1 LRIQTFIKPED
12 EIFLIMSSG
21 VDTLSA
27 LTEKLKQLINDTQD
41 RYESFIDSTQLYK
54 QGKANEKEYFS
65 KIGEYLVATS
75 AMNFLAIRVILEIK
89 STMEKG
95 SSLKNPSGGLAS
107 SSSSSSSSA
116 SSSSTQQA
124 DFGIGGFVGGTES
137 NEVRGYTMPSPQPA
151 QQEGPTFKPV
161 DIVIERPSK
170 MSVDKTTLTTK
181 KCIVCESIIPKQ
193 AKFCSKCGNSQ

>member
-1 LRIQTFIKPED
+1 
-12 EIFLIMSSG
+12 MSSG
-21 VDTLSA
+21 VDSLGA

-54 QGKANEKEYFS
+54 QGRVNKKEYFS
-65 KIGEYLVATS
+65 NIGEYLVATS

-95 SSLKNPSGGLAS
+95 SSLKNPTGGLAS
-107 SSSSSSSSA
+107 SSS
-116 SSSSTQQA
+116 TPQA
-124 DFGIGGFVGGTES
+124 DFGISGFVGGTES
-137 NEVRGYTMPSPQPA
+137 NEVIGSTMPSPQPA
-151 QQEGPTFKPV
+151 EQEEPTFKPV

-170 MSVDKTTLTTK
+170 TSVAKTTLTTK
-181 KCIVCESIIPKQ
+181 NCIVCESVIPKQ

>member
-1 LRIQTFIKPED
+1 
-12 EIFLIMSSG
+12 MSSG
-21 VDTLSA
+21 VDTLGA

-54 QGKANEKEYFS
+54 QGKVNEKEYFS

-107 SSSSSSSSA
+107 SSSSFSSSSP
-116 SSSSTQQA
+116 SSTPQA
-124 DFGIGGFVGGTES
+124 DFEIGEFVGGTES
-137 NEVRGYTMPSPQPA
+137 NEVRGYTMSSPQPA
-151 QQEGPTFKPV
+151 QQQEEPTFKPV

>member
-1 LRIQTFIKPED
+1 MAIQTFIKSAD
-12 EIFLIMSSG
+12 EFLIMSSG
-21 VDTLSA
+21 VDTLGA

-54 QGKANEKEYFS
+54 QGKVNEKEYFS
-65 KIGEYLVATS
+65 NIGEYLVATS
-75 AMNFLAIRVILEIK
+75 AMNFLAIRVILEMK

-95 SSLKNPSGGLAS
+95 SSLKNPTGGLAS
-107 SSSSSSSSA
+107 SSS
-116 SSSSTQQA
+116 TPQA
-124 DFGIGGFVGGTES
+124 DFGISGFVGGTES
-137 NEVRGYTMPSPQPA
+137 NEVRGSTMPSPQPA
-151 QQEGPTFKPV
+151 EQEEPTFKPV

-181 KCIVCESIIPKQ
+181 NCIVCESVIPKQ

>member
-1 LRIQTFIKPED
+1 
-12 EIFLIMSSG
+12 MSFG
-21 VDTLSA
+21 VDTLGA
-27 LTEKLKQLINDTQD
+27 LTEKLKQIINDTQV

-54 QGKANEKEYFS
+54 QAKVNEKEYFS

-75 AMNFLAIRVILEIK
+75 AMNFLAIRVVLEIK

-95 SSLKNPSGGLAS
+95 SSLKNPSRGLAS
-107 SSSSSSSSA
+107 SSSSP
-116 SSSSTQQA
+116 SSTPQA

-137 NEVRGYTMPSPQPA
+137 NEVRGSTMPSPQPA
-151 QQEGPTFKPV
+151 EQEEEPTFKPV

-170 MSVDKTTLTTK
+170 MSVEKTTLTTK
-181 KCIVCESIIPKQ
+181 KCIVCESIISSQ

>member
-1 LRIQTFIKPED
+1 MRIQTFIKSAD
-12 EIFLIMSSG
+12 EFLIMSSG
-21 VDTLSA
+21 VDTLGA

-54 QGKANEKEYFS
+54 QGKVNEKEYFS

-107 SSSSSSSSA
+107 SSSSSSSS
-116 SSSSTQQA
+116 TPQA
-124 DFGIGGFVGGTES
+124 DFRIGGFVGGTES

-151 QQEGPTFKPV
+151 EQEKPTFKPV

-181 KCIVCESIIPKQ
+181 KCIVCGSAIPKQ

>member
-1 LRIQTFIKPED
+1 
-12 EIFLIMSSG
+12 MSSG
-21 VDTLSA
+21 VDTLGA

-54 QGKANEKEYFS
+54 QGKVNEKEYFS

-75 AMNFLAIRVILEIK
+75 AMNFFAIRVILEIK

-95 SSLKNPSGGLAS
+95 SSLKNTSGGLAS
-107 SSSSSSSSA
+107 SSSSSSSP
-116 SSSSTQQA
+116 TPQA
-124 DFGIGGFVGGTES
+124 DFGIGGFVEGTES

-151 QQEGPTFKPV
+151 QQEEPTFKPV

>member
-1 LRIQTFIKPED
+1 
-12 EIFLIMSSG
+12 MSSG
-21 VDTLSA
+21 VDTLGA
-27 LTEKLKQLINDTQD
+27 LTEKLKQRINDTQD

-54 QGKANEKEYFS
+54 QGKVDEKEYFS

-95 SSLKNPSGGLAS
+95 SSLKNPTGGLAS
-107 SSSSSSSSA
+107 SSSSS
-116 SSSSTQQA
+116 TPQA
-124 DFGIGGFVGGTES
+124 DFGISGFVGRTES
-137 NEVRGYTMPSPQPA
+137 NEGRGYTMPSPQSA
-151 QQEGPTFKPV
+151 EQEREPTFKPV

-170 MSVDKTTLTTK
+170 TSVDETTLTTK
-181 KCIVCESIIPKQ
+181 NCIVCGHLIPKQ

>member
-1 LRIQTFIKPED
+1 
-12 EIFLIMSSG
+12 MSSG
-21 VDTLSA
+21 VDTLGA
-27 LTEKLKQLINDTQD
+27 LTEKLKHLINDTQD

-54 QGKANEKEYFS
+54 QGKVNEKEYFS

-75 AMNFLAIRVILEIK
+75 AMNFFAIRVILEIK

-107 SSSSSSSSA
+107 SSSSSSSSPP
-116 SSSSTQQA
+116 TLQA

-137 NEVRGYTMPSPQPA
+137 NEVRGYTMSSPQPA
-151 QQEGPTFKPV
+151 QQQEEPTFKPV
-161 DIVIERPSK
+161 DIMIERPSK

-181 KCIVCESIIPKQ
+181 KCIVCESIISSQ